1 MEDKERQRLE
11 ELITEMKNEAS
22 QIQANEFGIFDY
34 NDLDEEKREQKWQI
48 LSYIIDMNKMRL
60 EDTATLFQN
69 NPFFYDWYK
78 RNILSEIPIS
88 ETYH

>member
-11 ELITEMKNEAS
+11 EIISEMKNEAS
-22 QIQANEFGIFDY
+22 QIQGNEFGIFDY

-88 ETYH
+88 EPYH

>member
-11 ELITEMKNEAS
+11 EIISEMKNEAS
-22 QIQANEFGIFDY
+22 QIQGNEFGIFDY

>member
-1 MEDKERQRLE
+1 MENEERQRLE
-11 ELITEMKNEAS
+11 EIISEMKNKAS
-22 QIQANEFGIFDY
+22 SIRGDEFGIFDY
-34 NDLDEEKREQKWQI
+34 NEDDRETQESKWRI
-48 LSYIIDMNKMRL
+48 LCYIIDMKQMKL

-78 RNILSEIPIS
+78 RNVISEIPIS

>member
-11 ELITEMKNEAS
+11 EIISEMKNEAS
-22 QIQANEFGIFDY
+22 QIQGNEFGIFDY

-69 NPFFYDWYK
+69 NPFFYVWYK

>member
-11 ELITEMKNEAS
+11 EIISEMKNEAS
-22 QIQANEFGIFDY
+22 QSQGNEFGIFDY

>member
-11 ELITEMKNEAS
+11 EIISEMKNEAS
-22 QIQANEFGIFDY
+22 QIQGNEFGIFDY
-34 NDLDEEKREQKWQI
+34 NDLDEEMREQKWQI

>member
-1 MEDKERQRLE
+1 MANKERQRLE
-11 ELITEMKNEAS
+11 EIISEMKNEAS
-22 QIQANEFGIFDY
+22 QIQGNEFGIFDY
-34 NDLDEEKREQKWQI
+34 NDLDEEMREQKWQI

>member
-11 ELITEMKNEAS
+11 EIISEMKNEAS
-22 QIQANEFGIFDY
+22 QIQGNEFGIFDY

-48 LSYIIDMNKMRL
+48 LSYIIVMNKMRL